1 VVLNL
6 HLKKKRIISII
17 AVVIIAF
24 LVSTLLNLD
33 TYLKMII
40 VVVLV
45 IIFSIVIDKLMI
57 TKE

>member
-1 VVLNL
+1 L